1 MPGAVGPLTGLPRH
15 WRQQGSIW
23 IALPPQPVGV
33 VQFIGGNGLAV
44 QPQWT
49 YQRLLK
55 AFEAQ
60 GWGVLTWAYRL
71 SLDHQ
76 QQADQAFLDL
86 ERVLRREPGLARL
99 PLLRVGHSLGCKL
112 LLLAPDGGM
121 GCAGA
126 AMLAFNN
133 YSASRS
139 IPLVNRVG
147 PSLGLTVEFNP
158 PPRRTMELV
167 TERYRQPR
175 NLLVRFRDDIIDQS
189 PRLYA
194 QLQARSG
201 DQSRLAVVPGKHT
214 TPASAG
220 LRQQILGTGEDS
232 KGRRIKRLANQVLAM
247 GQGLASSSLVSP
259 A

>member
-1 MPGAVGPLTGLPRH
+1 MSGLPRH
-15 WRQQGSIW
+15 WRQLGRVW
-23 IALPPQPVGV
+23 MALPPQPVGII
-33 VQFIGGNGLAV
+33 QFIGGNGLAV
-44 QPQWT
+44 QPQWS
-49 YQRLLK
+49 YQRLLR

-60 GWGVLTWAYRL
+60 GWGVLAWAYRL

-76 QQADQAFLDL
+76 QQADQAFPDL
-86 ERVLRREPGLARL
+86 ERVLRREPHLARL

-112 LLLAPDGGM
+112 LLLAPDEGM
-121 GCAGA
+121 GCGGA

-139 IPLVNRVG
+139 IPLVNRLG

-167 TERYRQPR
+167 AERYRQPR
-175 NLLVRFRDDIIDQS
+175 NLLVRFRDDTIDQS

-201 DQSRLAVVPGKHT
+201 DQSQLVVVPGQHT
-214 TPASAG
+214 TPAS
-220 LRQQILGTGEDS
+220 
-232 KGRRIKRLANQVLAM
+232 
-247 GQGLASSSLVSP
+247 
-259 A
+259 

>member
-1 MPGAVGPLTGLPRH
+1 MSALPRH
-15 WRQQGSIW
+15 WRQLGRVW
-23 IALPPQPVGV
+23 TALPPQPVGV

-44 QPQWT
+44 QPQWS
-49 YQRLLK
+49 YQRLLR

-60 GWGVLTWAYRL
+60 GWGVLAWSYSP

-76 QQADQAFLDL
+76 QQADQAFADL
-86 ERVLRREPGLARL
+86 ERVLRREPNLTGR

-112 LLLAPDGGM
+112 LLLAPDEGM
-121 GCAGA
+121 GCGGA

-133 YSASRS
+133 YPASRS

-147 PSLGLTVEFNP
+147 PSLGFTVEFNP

-167 TERYRQPR
+167 AERYRQPR
-175 NLLVRFRDDIIDQS
+175 NLVVRFRDDTIDQS

-194 QLQARSG
+194 QLQARGG
-201 DQSRLAVVPGKHT
+201 DRSQLVVLPGKHT

-220 LRQQILGTGEDS
+220 LRQRLLGAAEEDS
-232 KGRRIKRLANQVLAM
+232 KGRRIKRLASQVLSL
-247 GQGLASSSLVSP
+247 GQGLVRSAP
-259 A
+259 

>member
-1 MPGAVGPLTGLPRH
+1 MWL
-15 WRQQGSIW
+15 
-23 IALPPQPVGV
+23 ALPPQPVGII
-33 VQFIGGNGLAV
+33 QFIGGNGLAV
-44 QPQWT
+44 QPQWS
-49 YQRLLK
+49 YQRLLR

-86 ERVLRREPGLARL
+86 ERALRREPGLARL

-112 LLLAPDGGM
+112 LLLAPDEGL
-121 GCAGA
+121 GCGGA

-133 YSASRS
+133 YSAGRS
-139 IPLVNRVG
+139 IPLVNQLG
-147 PSLGLTVEFNP
+147 PSLGFTVEFNP

-167 TERYRQPR
+167 VERYRQPR
-175 NLLVRFRDDIIDQS
+175 NLLVRFRDDTIDQS

-201 DQSRLAVVPGKHT
+201 DQSQIVVLPGKHT

-220 LRQQILGTGEDS
+220 LRQQILGTVEDPR
-232 KGRRIKRLANQVLAM
+232 GRRIKQLADQVLTLGQRLA
-247 GQGLASSSLVSP
+247 GSTRPP

>member
-1 MPGAVGPLTGLPRH
+1 M
-15 WRQQGSIW
+15 
-23 IALPPQPVGV
+23 ALPPQPVGII
-33 VQFIGGNGLAV
+33 QFIGGNGLAV
-44 QPQWT
+44 QPQWS
-49 YQRLLK
+49 YQRLLR

-60 GWGVLTWAYRL
+60 GWGVLAWAYRL

-76 QQADQAFLDL
+76 QQADQAFPDL
-86 ERVLRREPGLARL
+86 ERVLRREPHLARL

-112 LLLAPDGGM
+112 LLLAPDEGM
-121 GCAGA
+121 GCGGA

-139 IPLVNRVG
+139 IPLVNRLG

-167 TERYRQPR
+167 AERYRQPR
-175 NLLVRFRDDIIDQS
+175 NLLVRFRDDTIDQS

-201 DQSRLAVVPGKHT
+201 DQSQLVVVPGQHT

-220 LRQQILGTGEDS
+220 LRQRILGTAEDPR
-232 KGRRIKRLANQVLAM
+232 GRRIKRLVSQVLAL
-247 GQGLASSSLVSP
+247 GQGLVGSTPDSP
-259 A
+259 NGAGSGL

>member
-1 MPGAVGPLTGLPRH
+1 M
-15 WRQQGSIW
+15 
-23 IALPPQPVGV
+23 ALPAQPVGII
-33 VQFIGGNGLAV
+33 QFIGGNGLAV
-44 QPQWT
+44 QPQWS
-49 YQRLLK
+49 YQRLLR

-60 GWGVLTWAYRL
+60 GWGVLTWVYRL

-112 LLLAPDGGM
+112 LLLAPDEGM
-121 GCAGA
+121 GCGGA

-133 YSASRS
+133 YSAGRS
-139 IPLVNRVG
+139 IPLVNQLG
-147 PSLGLTVEFNP
+147 PSLGFTVEFNP

-167 TERYRQPR
+167 AERYRQPR
-175 NLLVRFRDDIIDQS
+175 NLLVRFRDDTIDQS

-201 DQSRLAVVPGKHT
+201 DQSQLVVLPGKHT

-220 LRQQILGTGEDS
+220 LRQSILGTAEDP
-232 KGRRIKRLANQVLAM
+232 KGRRIKRLASQVLTL
-247 GQGLASSSLVSP
+247 GQGLVASTPSP
-259 A
+259 PG

>member
-1 MPGAVGPLTGLPRH
+1 MAWPL
-15 WRQQGSIW
+15 
-23 IALPPQPVGV
+23 
-33 VQFIGGNGLAV
+33 
-44 QPQWT
+44 QPQWS
-49 YQRLLK
+49 YQRLLQ

-112 LLLAPDGGM
+112 LLLAPDQGL
-121 GCAGA
+121 GCGGA

-133 YSASRS
+133 YSAGRS
-139 IPLVNRVG
+139 IPLANQLG
-147 PSLGLTVEFNP
+147 PSLGFTVEFNP

-167 TERYRQPR
+167 AECYRQPR
-175 NLLVRFRDDIIDQS
+175 NLLVRFRDDTIDQS

-194 QLQARSG
+194 QLKARSG
-201 DQSRLAVVPGKHT
+201 DQSQLVVLPGQHT

-220 LRQQILGTGEDS
+220 LRQRLLGTGEDS
-232 KGRRIKRLANQVLAM
+232 RGRRIRRLAHQVLTL
-247 GQGLASSSLVSP
+247 GQGLVGATPRVAGSSTSP
-259 A
+259 DPHDP

>member
-1 MPGAVGPLTGLPRH
+1 M
-15 WRQQGSIW
+15 
-23 IALPPQPVGV
+23 ALPPEPVGI

-44 QPQWT
+44 QPQWS
-49 YQRLLK
+49 YQRLLR

-60 GWGVLTWAYRL
+60 GWGVLTWSYRL

-86 ERVLRREPGLARL
+86 ERVLRQEAHLARL

-112 LLLAPDGGM
+112 LLLAPDQGV
-121 GCAGA
+121 GCGA
-126 AMLAFNN
+126 TAMLAFNN

-139 IPLVNRVG
+139 IPLVNRLG
-147 PSLGLTVEFNP
+147 PSLGFTVEFNP

-167 TERYRQPR
+167 VERYRQPR
-175 NLLVRFRDDIIDQS
+175 NLLVRFRDDTIDQS

-201 DQSRLAVVPGKHT
+201 DQSQLVVLPGKHT

-220 LRQQILGTGEDS
+220 LRQQIPGTGEDA
-232 KGRRIKRLANQVLAM
+232 KGRRIKRLASQVLTL
-247 GQGLASSSLVSP
+247 GQRFVGSHG
-259 A
+259 